1 MYVFS
6 KLLGKNMGQHK
17 KILEQLRCE
26 DIIRDIVCVT
36 KRIFFQMFSSFLCR
50 IQNRANGNDFLFSF
64 FFFVLFLLLFNLCRT
79 DKVLTMISLRQQFIF
94 YYFQLGIQKQNVKC
108 VQMCHSDKSVL
119 FRFVFFFSFCL
130 FFFLLYWEKFRAL
143 DKRDQNMIY
152 KIKVSS
158 DNHTTTLYK
167 IC

>member
-64 FFFVLFLLLFNLCRT
+64 F
-79 DKVLTMISLRQQFIF
+79 
-94 YYFQLGIQKQNVKC
+94 
-108 VQMCHSDKSVL
+108 
-119 FRFVFFFSFCL
+119 VFFF
-130 FFFLLYWEKFRAL
+130 LYYFYYYLTCVVR
-143 DKRDQNMIY
+143 
-152 KIKVSS
+152 IK
-158 DNHTTTLYK
+158 
-167 IC
+167 C